1 MTDYTKRIKHV
12 HSYQGEVFPSATIDP
27 DDSTLKDQILVLL
40 NLADERYAEVLAG
53 VDIEGN
59 DPCYLLVD
67 AVKILEGVI
76 SNLEASDLWTE
87 KYGEIE

>member
-1 MTDYTKRIKHV
+1 MTDYTKKIGHV
-12 HSYQGEVFPSATIDP
+12 HEYCGEVFPSATIDP
-27 DDSTLKDQILVLL
+27 ADSTLKDQILMLID
-40 NLADERYAEVLAG
+40 LADERYAEVLAG

-67 AVKILEGVI
+67 AVKILEGAI